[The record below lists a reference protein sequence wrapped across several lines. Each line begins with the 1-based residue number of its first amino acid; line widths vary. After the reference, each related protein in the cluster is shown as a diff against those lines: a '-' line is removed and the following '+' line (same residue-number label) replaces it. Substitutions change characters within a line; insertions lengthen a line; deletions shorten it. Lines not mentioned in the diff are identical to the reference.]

1 MNYTPPLREI
11 RFSLTEIAGLP
22 AVAALPGY
30 EEATPDLVESILLEA
45 ANIASNTLAPLNRTG
60 DKVGSKL
67 VGGKVVTPAGWNEAW
82 RTLVD
87 GGWNG
92 VSCSPKFGGMG
103 LPHVLELAVSEMWQS
118 ANLAFAL
125 CPMLTQGAVNAVA
138 LYGSDRQKA
147 LYLPNMVSGNW
158 TGTMNLTEPQAGSD
172 LAAVRTRALP
182 AGPIAGTAPGG
193 DNGYMLSGQKIFI
206 TYGDHDLTEN
216 IIHLVLAR
224 LPDAPAGVKG
234 ISLFIVPKHKIDES
248 GAITGP
254 NDVTCASLEHKMGIH
269 GSPTAVLV
277 FGENGGAWGELVG
290 EPNRGLEY
298 MFAMMNHAR
307 LNVGLQGLS
316 IAERA
321 YQQARDFA
329 RQRIQGR
336 PLGWTQ
342 AADGAIVHHPDVRR
356 MLLSMKSRI
365 EAMRGLLYEVAAA
378 SDIAHH
384 SADPAAQAYYQRK
397 VDVLTPIAKG
407 WCTETG
413 VDIAS
418 LGMQVHGGMGYIEET
433 GAAQHLRDARITTIY
448 EGTTGI
454 QANDLV
460 GRKLIRDKGAAM
472 TELLASIDATVAS
485 LQVSTPE
492 LAALGQA
499 LAVANADAK
508 SATAALL
515 IGSNDPRMPF
525 ASAVPYLNQMGILT
539 GANVLARGALA
550 AHTHA
555 QAGDADGYYGSKL
568 ALAQF
573 YASHVLPQA
582 AGYAHSVRDGSPAVF
597 GLAEAHL

>member
-1 MNYTPPLREI
+1 MKYIPPLRDI
-11 RFSLTEIAGLP
+11 RFTLNEIAGFP
-22 AVAALPGY
+22 AISALPGF
-30 EEATPDLVESILLEA
+30 EDASEDVAEQVLIEA
-45 ANIASNTLAPLNRTG
+45 AKIATNTLAPLNRAG
-60 DKVGSKL
+60 DKVGAKL
-67 VGGKVVTPAGWNEAW
+67 VNGKVVTPQGWDTAW

-92 VSCSPKFGGMG
+92 VSCSPEFGGMG
-103 LPHVLELAVSEMWQS
+103 LPHVIELAVSEMWQS

-147 LYLPNMVSGNW
+147 LYLPKMVSGEW

-172 LAAVRTRALP
+172 LAAVRSNAVP
-182 AGPIAGTAPGG
+182 EAG
-193 DNGYMLSGQKIFI
+193 GYRLSGQKIFI
-206 TYGDHDLTEN
+206 TYGDHELTDN

-234 ISLFIVPKHKIDES
+234 ISLFIVPKHTIDDK
-248 GAITGP
+248 GNITGR
-254 NDVTCASLEHKMGIH
+254 NDVTCASLEHKLGIH
-269 GSPTAVLV
+269 GSPTAVMI
-277 FGENGGAWGELVG
+277 FGEKGGAWAELVG

-321 YQQARDFA
+321 YQRARDFS
-329 RQRIQGR
+329 RDRIQGQ
-336 PLGWTQ
+336 PLGYTGPGT
-342 AADGAIVHHPDVRR
+342 GAIVHHPDVRR

-384 SADPAAQAYYQRK
+384 ATDANARATAQRK
-397 VDVLTPIAKG
+397 VDILTPIAKG

-413 VDIAS
+413 VDVAS
-418 LGMQVHGGMGYIEET
+418 LAVQVHGGMGYIEET

-454 QANDLV
+454 QANEIV
-460 GRKLIRDKGAAM
+460 GRKMIRDKGFAM
-472 TELLASIDATVAS
+472 GELLATIDKTAAALQSAS
-485 LQVSTPE
+485 PE
-492 LAALGQA
+492 LAELGNA
-499 LAVANADAK
+499 LAAANADAK
-508 SATAALL
+508 AATATILTKT
-515 IGSNDPRMPF
+515 NDLRAPF
-525 ASAVPYLNQMGILT
+525 AAAVPFLNQMGILT
-539 GANVLARGALA
+539 GADVLARGAKA
-550 AHTHA
+550 AHD
-555 QAGDADGYYGSKL
+555 QAKTSGDPDGYAASKL

-573 YASHVLPQA
+573 YTAHVLPQA
-582 AGYAHSVRDGSPAVF
+582 AALAASVATGSPTVF
-597 GLAEAHL
+597 ALAEAHL

>member
-1 MNYTPPLREI
+1 MNYTPPLRDI
-11 RFSLTEIAGLP
+11 RFTLAEIAGMRT
-22 AVAALPGY
+22 VAALPGY

-45 ANIASNTLAPLNRTG
+45 ANIAANTLAPLNRIG

-67 VGGKVVTPAGWNEAW
+67 VDGKVVTPEGWKEAW
-82 RTLVD
+82 RTLVE

-92 VSCSPKFGGMG
+92 VSCSPEFGGMG

-147 LYLPNMVSGNW
+147 LYLPKMVSGDW

-182 AGPIAGTAPGG
+182 EGNAYKLT
-193 DNGYMLSGQKIFI
+193 GQKIFI
-206 TYGDHDLTEN
+206 TYGDHELTDN
-216 IIHLVLAR
+216 IVHLVLAR

-234 ISLFIVPKHKIDES
+234 ISLFIVPKHIIDEAGS
-248 GAITGP
+248 TTGP

-277 FGENGGAWGELVG
+277 FGEKGGAYGELIG

-329 RQRIQGR
+329 RQRIQGQ
-336 PLGWTQ
+336 PLGYNGPGT
-342 AADGAIVHHPDVRR
+342 GAIVHHPDVRR

-365 EAMRGLLYEVAAA
+365 EAMRGLLYEVAAS

-384 SADPAAQAYYQRK
+384 ATDPAVRALAQRK

-413 VDIAS
+413 IDIAS
-418 LGMQVHGGMGYIEET
+418 LGVQVHGGMGYIEET

-460 GRKLIRDKGAAM
+460 GRKLIRDKGVAM
-472 TELLASIDATVAS
+472 GELLASIDATAS
-485 LQVSTPE
+485 SIQSCGSDLNAIGLA
-492 LAALGQA
+492 LAA
-499 LAVANADAK
+499 ANADAR
-508 SATAALL
+508 ATVSSLLAAT
-515 IGSNDPRMPF
+515 NDPRLPY
-525 ASAVPYLNQMGILT
+525 AGAVPFLNQMGILT
-539 GANVLARGALA
+539 GADVLARGAKA
-550 AHTHA
+550 AFD
-555 QAGDADGYYGSKL
+555 QAEADGDADGYTASKL

-573 YASHVLPQA
+573 YVAHVLPQA
-582 AGYAHSVRDGSPAVF
+582 AALAASVRTGSASVF
-597 GLAEAHL
+597 ALAEGHL

>member
-1 MNYTPPLREI
+1 MNYTPPLRDI
-11 RFSLTEIAGLP
+11 RFALAEIAGFP
-22 AVAALPGY
+22 TVAALPGY
-30 EEATPDLVESILLEA
+30 EEATPDLVDSILLEA
-45 ANIASNTLAPLNRTG
+45 ANIAANTLAPLNRTG
-60 DKVGSKL
+60 DKTGSKL
-67 VGGKVVTPAGWNEAW
+67 VDGKVVTPDGWNEAW

-92 VSCSPKFGGMG
+92 VSCSPEFGGMG

-172 LAAVRTRALP
+172 LAAVRTRAVP
-182 AGPIAGTAPGG
+182 SGN
-193 DNGYMLSGQKIFI
+193 NGYMLSGQKIFI
-206 TYGDHDLTEN
+206 TYGDHDLTDN

-234 ISLFIVPKHKIDES
+234 ISLFIVPKHRIDEA
-248 GAITGP
+248 GNITGP

-277 FGENGGAWGELVG
+277 FGEKGGAWGELIG

-329 RQRIQGR
+329 RERIQGQ
-336 PLGWTQ
+336 PLGYT
-342 AADGAIVHHPDVRR
+342 GPGTGPIVHHPDVRR

-384 SADPAAQAYYQRK
+384 ATDSAIQAYHQRK

-413 VDIAS
+413 IEIAS

-472 TELLASIDATVAS
+472 AELLASIDATVAS
-485 LQVSTPE
+485 LQGATPE

-499 LAVANADAK
+499 LAAANADAK

-515 IGSNDPRMPF
+515 TRSNDPRMPF
-525 ASAVPYLNQMGILT
+525 AAAVPYLNQMGILT
-539 GANVLARGALA
+539 GADVLARGALA

-555 QAGDADGYYGSKL
+555 QSGDADGYYASKL

-573 YASHVLPQA
+573 YTAHVLPQA
-582 AGYAHSVRDGSPAVF
+582 AAFAHTVRDGSPTVF
-597 GLAEAHL
+597 ALAETHL

>member
-1 MNYTPPLREI
+1 MNYTPPLRDI
-11 RFSLTEIAGLP
+11 RFTLTEIAGLST
-22 AVAALPGY
+22 VAALPGY
-30 EEATPDLVESILLEA
+30 EEATPDIVDSILTEA
-45 ANIASNTLAPLNRTG
+45 ANIAANTLAPLNRTG

-67 VGGKVVTPAGWNEAW
+67 VDGKVVTPDGWHEAW

-92 VSCSPKFGGMG
+92 VSCSPEFGGMG

-147 LYLPNMVSGNW
+147 LYLPKMVSGDW

-172 LAAVRTRALP
+172 LAAVRTRA
-182 AGPIAGTAPGG
+182 APNG
-193 DNGYMLSGQKIFI
+193 NGYLLSGQKIFI
-206 TYGDHDLTEN
+206 TYGDHELTDN

-234 ISLFIVPKHKIDES
+234 ISLFIVPKHTIDDN
-248 GAITGP
+248 GTITGR
-254 NDVTCASLEHKMGIH
+254 NDVACASLEHKMGIH

-277 FGENGGAWGELVG
+277 FGEKGGAYGELVG

-321 YQQARDFA
+321 YQQARNFA
-329 RQRIQGR
+329 RERIQGQ
-336 PLGWTQ
+336 PLGYTGQ
-342 AADGAIVHHPDVRR
+342 GNGAIVHHPDVRR

-365 EAMRGLLYEVAAA
+365 EAMRGLLYEVAAS

-384 SADPAAQAYYQRK
+384 AADAATRALAQRK

-418 LGMQVHGGMGYIEET
+418 LGVQVHGGMGYIEET

-460 GRKLIRDKGAAM
+460 GRKLIRDKGVAM
-472 TELLASIDATVAS
+472 GELLASIDATASS
-485 LQVSTPE
+485 LQSSGSDLNAIGLA
-492 LAALGQA
+492 LAA
-499 LAVANADAK
+499 ANADAR
-508 SATAALL
+508 ATVSSLLAAT
-515 IGSNDPRMPF
+515 NDQRLPY
-525 ASAVPYLNQMGILT
+525 AGAVPFLNQMGILT
-539 GANVLARGALA
+539 GADVLARGAKG
-550 AHTHA
+550 AHD
-555 QAGDADGYYGSKL
+555 QAERDGDPDGYAASKL

-573 YASHVLPQA
+573 YAAHILPQA
-582 AGYAHSVRDGSPAVF
+582 ASLAASVRTGSSTVF
-597 GLAEAHL
+597 ALAEGHL

>member
-1 MNYTPPLREI
+1 VKYTPPLRDI
-11 RFSLTEIAGLP
+11 RFTLNEIAKFP
-22 AVAALPGY
+22 TVSALPGY
-30 EEATPDLVESILLEA
+30 EDATNDVADSVLAEA
-45 ANIASNTLAPLNRTG
+45 ANIAEHTLAPLNRAG
-60 DKVGSKL
+60 DKIGSKL
-67 VGGKVVTPAGWNEAW
+67 VDGKVVTPQGWDTAW

-92 VSCSPKFGGMG
+92 VSCSPDYGGMG

-147 LYLPNMVSGNW
+147 LYLPKMVSGDW

-172 LAAVRTRALP
+172 LAAVRTRALRE
-182 AGPIAGTAPGG
+182 GE
-193 DNGYMLSGQKIFI
+193 GYLLSGQKIYI
-206 TYGDHDLTEN
+206 TYGDHELTTN

-224 LPDAPAGVKG
+224 LPDAPVGVKG
-234 ISLFIVPKHKIDES
+234 ISLFIVPKYTIDEA
-248 GAITGP
+248 GNITGR
-254 NDVTCASLEHKMGIH
+254 NDVACASLEHKMGIH
-269 GSPTAVLV
+269 GSPTAVMI
-277 FGENGGAWGELVG
+277 FGEKGGAYAELIG

-321 YQQARDFA
+321 YQRARDFA
-329 RQRIQGR
+329 RQRIQGQ
-336 PLGWTQ
+336 PLGYNGPGT
-342 AADGAIVHHPDVRR
+342 GAIVHHPDVRR

-378 SDIAHH
+378 SDIALHA
-384 SADPAAQAYYQRK
+384 ADPTVRETAQRK

-413 VDIAS
+413 VDVAS
-418 LGMQVHGGMGYIEET
+418 LAVQVHGGMGYIEET
-433 GAAQHLRDARITTIY
+433 GASQHLRDARITTIY

-460 GRKLIRDKGAAM
+460 GRKLIRDKGRAM
-472 TELLASIDATVAS
+472 GELLASIDATAKT
-485 LQVSTPE
+485 LQAATPE
-492 LAALGQA
+492 LAAIGRALEAASSDARSTTATLLGINEPRLQF
-499 LAVANADAK
+499 
-508 SATAALL
+508 AA
-515 IGSNDPRMPF
+515 
-525 ASAVPYLNQMGILT
+525 AVPYLNLMGILT
-539 GANVLARGALA
+539 GADVMARGAIA
-550 AHTHA
+550 AHGLA
-555 QAGDADGYYGSKL
+555 QFGDADGYYASKL

-573 YASHVLPQA
+573 YAAHVLPQA
-582 AGYAHSVRDGSPAVF
+582 VGYALEVVGGSSSVFAV
-597 GLAEAHL
+597 AEAHL

>member
-1 MNYTPPLREI
+1 MNYTPPLRDI
-11 RFSLTEIAGLP
+11 RFTLAEIAGMRT
-22 AVAALPGY
+22 VAALPGY

-45 ANIASNTLAPLNRTG
+45 ANIAANTLAPLNRIG

-67 VGGKVVTPAGWNEAW
+67 VDGKVVTPEGWKEAW
-82 RTLVD
+82 RTLVE

-92 VSCSPKFGGMG
+92 VSCSPEFGGMG

-147 LYLPNMVSGNW
+147 LYLPKMVSGDW

-182 AGPIAGTAPGG
+182 EGNAYKLT
-193 DNGYMLSGQKIFI
+193 GQKIFI
-206 TYGDHDLTEN
+206 TYGDHELTDN
-216 IIHLVLAR
+216 IVHLVLAR

-234 ISLFIVPKHKIDES
+234 ISLFIVPKHTIDEA
-248 GAITGP
+248 GNITAP
-254 NDVTCASLEHKMGIH
+254 NDVACASLEHKMGIH

-277 FGENGGAWGELVG
+277 FGEKGGAYGELIG

-329 RQRIQGR
+329 RQRIQGQ
-336 PLGWTQ
+336 PLGYNGPGT
-342 AADGAIVHHPDVRR
+342 GAIVHHPDVRR

-365 EAMRGLLYEVAAA
+365 EAMRGLLYEVAAS

-384 SADPAAQAYYQRK
+384 ATDPAVRALAQRK

-413 VDIAS
+413 IDIAS
-418 LGMQVHGGMGYIEET
+418 LGVQVHGGMGYIEET

-460 GRKLIRDKGAAM
+460 GRKLIRDKGVAM
-472 TELLASIDATVAS
+472 GELLASIDATAS
-485 LQVSTPE
+485 SIKSCGSDLNAIGLA
-492 LAALGQA
+492 LAA
-499 LAVANADAK
+499 ANADAR
-508 SATAALL
+508 ATVSSLLAAT
-515 IGSNDPRMPF
+515 NDPRLPY
-525 ASAVPYLNQMGILT
+525 AGAVPFLNQMGILT
-539 GANVLARGALA
+539 GADVLARGAKA
-550 AHTHA
+550 AFD
-555 QAGDADGYYGSKL
+555 QAEADGDADGYAASKL

-573 YASHVLPQA
+573 YVAHVLPQA
-582 AGYAHSVRDGSPAVF
+582 AALAASVRTGSASVF
-597 GLAEAHL
+597 ALAEGHL